1 MDKIDRFFD
10 EHRFLSNFYPA
21 IVKVAG
27 FTFPSV
33 EHAYQAFKSNRKDII
48 TKFCDPNMT
57 AGQAKR
63 LGKQLNIR
71 KDWDDIKVELMY
83 TLIRDKFTRH
93 EDLKKKLL
101 DTGIAELIEGNTW
114 GDKTWGM
121 CNGEGLNLLGQILM
135 LVRSEIRGLEK
146 QKEDRIE
153 IRREIEKAREKKNAD
168 EFKDLP
174 KTKEEKKYGT
184 KEFIALLME
193 GNNE

>member
-1 MDKIDRFFD
+1 MENKKVIDKFS
-10 EHRFLSNFYPA
+10 EEYRFLSNFYPA
-21 IVKVAG
+21 IVKIAG

-33 EHAYQAFKSNRKDII
+33 EHAYQAFKSNSKDII

-57 AGQAKR
+57 AGQAKK

-83 TLIRDKFTRH
+83 TLTRDKFTRH

-101 DTGIAELIEGNTW
+101 DTGIADLIEGNTW
-114 GDKTWGM
+114 GDKIWGM
-121 CNGEGLNLLGQILM
+121 CNGEGLNLLGQVLM

-146 QKEDRIE
+146 QKEDRK
-153 IRREIEKAREKKNAD
+153 IEKAWEKKNAD

-174 KTKEEKKYGT
+174 KIKEEKKYSA
-184 KEFIALLME
+184 KEFILPLME
-193 GNNE
+193 ETVE